1 MSTWALLRETP
12 ADLIIGQWHGDG
24 PKIMY
29 RQGDDLKHCVEH
41 ITVEFRTDGTFEVV
55 GEKIAGV
62 EYHEPTYVTGTYVF
76 VSQTEL
82 ELKAKSNGQETTR
95 SAKVTV
101 TKDELTVVP
110 ATEGGFTMN
119 LKRIR

>member
-1 MSTWALLRETP
+1 MVMWALLRETP

-29 RQGDDLKHCVEH
+29 REGDDLKHCVEQ
-41 ITVEFRTDGTFEVV
+41 ITVEFRTDGTFQVV

-76 VSQTEL
+76 VSETEL
-82 ELKAKSNGQETTR
+82 ELKAKSHGQETTR
-95 SAKVTV
+95 SAKVTL
-101 TKDELTVVP
+101 TNDELTVLP
-110 ATEGGFTMN
+110 ATEGASQ
-119 LKRIR
+119 